1 MKTIFSTLIMFL
13 QVTAI
18 AQIAKPVTN
27 QELKALAGK
36 WAGPMVATGF
46 TFADGKNQHSYSTV
60 LEVLDMQDSLMFNF
74 THTDVATG
82 AQLIEKFPLR
92 IYNNGDKL
100 SFDSTEF
107 EITDIRRRGIRLTIY
122 AEREGYDSNRRV
134 EWQDIF
140 IIGPGILNITKG
152 IRYPDMVDFS
162 IQKRLSL
169 TKK

>member
-1 MKTIFSTLIMFL
+1 MKTVFFTLLVFL
-13 QVTAI
+13 QITVI

-27 QELKALAGK
+27 EELKALVGN
-36 WAGPMVATGF
+36 WTGPMVATGF
-46 TFADGKNQHSYSTV
+46 VDGKNQHTYSTA
-60 LEVLDMQDSLMFNF
+60 LEVTDMKDSLMFNF
-74 THTDVATG
+74 TFTG
-82 AQLIEKFPLR
+82 EAGKQLIEKYALR

-107 EITDIRRRGIRLTIY
+107 DITDIRRRGVRLTIY
-122 AEREGYDSNRRV
+122 AEREGYNEDRSRRV

-162 IQKRLSL
+162 ILKRLTL

>member
-1 MKTIFSTLIMFL
+1 MKTSLSVLLIFFQLAAT
-13 QVTAI
+13 

-27 QELKALAGK
+27 AELKALVGN
-36 WAGPMVATGF
+36 WTGPMVATGF
-46 TFADGKNQHSYSTV
+46 VQADGKNQHTYTTALDV
-60 LEVLDMQDSLMFNF
+60 TDMQDSLMFNF
-74 THTDVATG
+74 TFTDVADG
-82 AQLIEKFPLR
+82 KQLFEKYPLR

-107 EITDIRRRGIRLTIY
+107 DITDIRRRGVRLTVY
-122 AEREGYDSNRRV
+122 AEREGYDQNRRV

-152 IRYPDMVDFS
+152 IRYPDMIDFS
-162 IQKRLSL
+162 ILKRLTL

>member
-1 MKTIFSTLIMFL
+1 MKTIFSVLMMCL
-13 QVTAI
+13 QISVI

-36 WAGPMVATGF
+36 WTGPMIATGF

-60 LEVLDMQDSLMFNF
+60 LDIVDMQDSLMFNF
-74 THTDVATG
+74 IHTDVATG

-100 SFDSTEF
+100 SFDSTQF
-107 EITDIRRRGIRLTIY
+107 DITDIQRRGIRLTVY
-122 AEREGYDSNRRV
+122 AEREGYDQNRRV
-134 EWQDIF
+134 EWQDVF

-152 IRYPDMVDFS
+152 IRYPDMIDFS
-162 IQKRLSL
+162 IQKRLTL